1 MAQIH
6 LKAAQKDTPQSQ
18 SAFPAFISVPFFFL
32 CVLILSVL
40 LRVVVALYYGDIV
53 DAPPLLTDQRSYH
66 WLAVRLLE
74 GQGFSFPQSWYPF
87 TPPNTPTAHWSFLYS
102 LIVAAVYSIFGP
114 HPLAMR
120 LFQAVAG
127 GILLPLMVYR
137 LTRTLFAPHPLP
149 PSPPPSDPLP
159 PSPAPSSPLT
169 LSPPPPLSL
178 SLPLIAAACAAVYGY
193 FIMYAATIMT
203 ETFTIIALL
212 WSLEVALR
220 VGADL
225 RAGRPPSWGLTLQ
238 LGLSLGLA
246 TLLRQSILPWV
257 PVLFLWLLLNVLTYS
272 RSHVPTLSRSHV
284 TPSPPHPLP
293 PSPSP
298 SPSPSPFPS
307 LARLFIA
314 GLILIA
320 CIAPFTY
327 RNYRVYGEFLLLNSN
342 TGYAMYSA
350 QHPMH
355 GTSFREFDAAPLPPG
370 LEGLNEAQMDR
381 VLLRQGFQFI
391 LDDPG
396 RYLLLSLSRVR
407 AYFEFWPTRDTTLF
421 HNLGRVGSFGLF
433 LPFMLYGLYLN
444 LKSTNRQIGESENHV
459 LCRTQHVVRI
469 TSPAALLYLFILFY
483 SLMHILTWAMVRY
496 RLPVDAVLL
505 PFAALALENIGV
517 NMFLRHITDDENVR
531 CEL

>member
-1 MAQIH
+1 MAQTH

-137 LTRTLFAPHPLP
+137 LTRTLFAPPPLP

-159 PSPAPSSPLT
+159 PSPA
-169 LSPPPPLSL
+169 
-178 SLPLIAAACAAVYGY
+178 LPLIAAACAAVYGY

-284 TPSPPHPLP
+284 TPSPPHPLT
-293 PSPSP
+293 PSPSHPLTP
-298 SPSPSPFPS
+298 SPPLPLPS
-307 LARLFIA
+307 L
-314 GLILIA
+314 
-320 CIAPFTY
+320 P
-327 RNYRVYGEFLLLNSN
+327 
-342 TGYAMYSA
+342 
-350 QHPMH
+350 
-355 GTSFREFDAAPLPPG
+355 
-370 LEGLNEAQMDR
+370 
-381 VLLRQGFQFI
+381 
-391 LDDPG
+391 
-396 RYLLLSLSRVR
+396 SR
-407 AYFEFWPTRDTTLF
+407 
-421 HNLGRVGSFGLF
+421 GS
-433 LPFMLYGLYLN
+433 
-444 LKSTNRQIGESENHV
+444 S
-459 LCRTQHVVRI
+459 
-469 TSPAALLYLFILFY
+469 SPA
-483 SLMHILTWAMVRY
+483 
-496 RLPVDAVLL
+496 
-505 PFAALALENIGV
+505 
-517 NMFLRHITDDENVR
+517 
-531 CEL
+531 

>member
-1 MAQIH
+1 VAQTH
-6 LKAAQKDTPQSQ
+6 LKAAQKDTPRSQ
-18 SAFPAFISVPFFFL
+18 SASSAFISVPFLFL
-32 CVLILSVL
+32 CILILSVL
-40 LRVVVALYYGDIV
+40 LRVAVALYYGDIV

-102 LIVAAVYSIFGP
+102 LIVAAVYAIFGP

-127 GILLPLMVYR
+127 GLLLPAMVYR
-137 LTRTLFAPHPLP
+137 LTKTLF
-149 PSPPPSDPLP
+149 S
-159 PSPAPSSPLT
+159 
-169 LSPPPPLSL
+169 LSPILSP
-178 SLPLIAAACAAVYGY
+178 SRSRRLPLIAAACAAVYGY

-246 TLLRQSILPWV
+246 PLLRQSILPWV
-257 PVLFLWLLLNVLTYS
+257 PVLFLWLLLNVYVYT
-272 RSHVPTLSRSHV
+272 RSHVRTFIPAPSLSRS
-284 TPSPPHPLP
+284 
-293 PSPSP
+293 
-298 SPSPSPFPS
+298 PS
-307 LARLFIA
+307 LSSLLLRLLVA
-314 GLILIA
+314 GLILVA

-355 GTSFREFDAAPLPPG
+355 GTSFREFDAAPLPSG
-370 LEGLNEAQMDR
+370 LEGLNEAQMDK

-444 LKSTNRQIGESENHV
+444 LKSTSRQIGESENHA
-459 LCRTQHVVRI
+459 LRRTQHVVRI

-517 NMFLRHITDDENVR
+517 NMFLRHITDDGNVSR
-531 CEL
+531 ES

>member
-1 MAQIH
+1 MKM
-6 LKAAQKDTPQSQ
+6 LKPKNPLLV
-18 SAFPAFISVPFFFL
+18 ILLVSVGVRCL
-32 CVLILSVL
+32 
-40 LRVVVALYYGDIV
+40 VALFYGDIV
-53 DAPPLLTDQRSYH
+53 DAPPLLTDQRSYDG
-66 WLAVRLLE
+66 LAMSILRGE
-74 GQGFSFPQSWYPF
+74 GFSFPQPWYPF
-87 TPPNTPTAHWSFLYS
+87 YFPPGTPTAFWSFLYS
-102 LIVAAVYSIFGP
+102 LIVAGVYAIFGP

-127 GILLPLMVYR
+127 GLLLPAMVYR
-137 LTRTLFAPHPLP
+137 LTHTLFSLSPILP
-149 PSPPPSDPLP
+149 PSRSRR
-159 PSPAPSSPLT
+159 
-169 LSPPPPLSL
+169 
-178 SLPLIAAACAAVYGY
+178 LPLIAAACAAVYGY

-203 ETFTIIALL
+203 ETFTLVALL

-225 RAGRPPSWGLTLQ
+225 RAGRPPSWGLILQ

-246 TLLRQSILPWV
+246 TLLRQSVLPWV
-257 PVLFLWLLLNVLTYS
+257 PVLFLWLLLNVYTYT
-272 RSHVPTLSRSHV
+272 RSHARTLSLAPSLSRS
-284 TPSPPHPLP
+284 
-293 PSPSP
+293 
-298 SPSPSPFPS
+298 PS
-307 LARLFIA
+307 LSSLLLRLLVA
-314 GLILIA
+314 GLILVA

-355 GTSFREFDAAPLPPG
+355 GTSFREFDAAPLPSG

-444 LKSTNRQIGESENHV
+444 LKSTSRRVGESAANQRVGESR
-459 LCRTQHVVRI
+459 LTQYAVRI
-469 TSPAALLYLFILFY
+469 TEPSSLLYLFLVFY

-505 PFAALALENIGV
+505 PFAALALENIGDAMCWRTLSK
-517 NMFLRHITDDENVR
+517 NENGR
-531 CEL
+531 